1 AAIAPVEPPPVG
13 VPAHLCLPPG
23 PMSKKRLLVIDD
35 EPGFGAFV
43 QQVAEGEDFVVR
55 VTTRA
60 DEFKEALA
68 TFGPT
73 IIALD
78 VVMPDVEGIELLQY
92 LADSNWT
99 GPVLVIS
106 GYNPD
111 YLRLAKALGGSR
123 GLPSVTTL
131 TKPIHARDLRAAL
144 ATASNGVAPA

>member
-1 AAIAPVEPPPVG
+1 
-13 VPAHLCLPPG
+13 
-23 PMSKKRLLVIDD
+23 MMQKRLLVIDD

-43 QQVAEGEDFVVR
+43 RQVAEGEGFEVS

-60 DEFKEALA
+60 EDFKGALA
-68 TFGPT
+68 SFGPT
-73 IIALD
+73 VVVLD
-78 VVMPDVEGIELLQY
+78 VVMPDVEGIELLRY
-92 LADSNWT
+92 LADSNWV

-144 ATASNGVAPA
+144 HGALEDCTV

>member
-1 AAIAPVEPPPVG
+1 MIE
-13 VPAHLCLPPG
+13 
-23 PMSKKRLLVIDD
+23 KRLLVIDD
-35 EPGFGAFV
+35 EPGFGTFV
-43 QQVAEGEDFVVR
+43 QQVAEGEGFEVC

-60 DEFKEALA
+60 DEFKQALA
-68 TFGPT
+68 SFRPA
-73 IIALD
+73 IVALD

-92 LADSNWT
+92 LADANWT

-144 ATASNGVAPA
+144 NAAAEGGAA

>member
-1 AAIAPVEPPPVG
+1 MTE
-13 VPAHLCLPPG
+13 
-23 PMSKKRLLVIDD
+23 KRLLVIDD

-43 QQVAEGEDFVVR
+43 QQVAEGEGFTVC

-68 TFGPT
+68 TFRPN

-78 VVMPDVEGIELLQY
+78 VVMPDVEGIELLRY

-144 ATASNGVAPA
+144 TTAAGSIAP

>member
-1 AAIAPVEPPPVG
+1 MTE
-13 VPAHLCLPPG
+13 
-23 PMSKKRLLVIDD
+23 KRLLVIDD

-43 QQVAEGEDFVVR
+43 QQVAEGEGFTVC

-68 TFGPT
+68 TFRPN

-78 VVMPDVEGIELLQY
+78 VVMPDVEGIELLRY
-92 LADSNWT
+92 LADTNWT

-144 ATASNGVAPA
+144 TTAAGSIAP

>member
-1 AAIAPVEPPPVG
+1 
-13 VPAHLCLPPG
+13 
-23 PMSKKRLLVIDD
+23 MSEQRLLVIDD

-43 QQVAEGEDFVVR
+43 QQVAEGESFTVR

-68 TFGPT
+68 TFRPT
-73 IIALD
+73 VIALD
-78 VVMPDVEGIELLQY
+78 VVMPDVEGIELLQF
-92 LADSNWT
+92 LADANWT

-144 ATASNGVAPA
+144 AAAVNGAA

>member
-1 AAIAPVEPPPVG
+1 
-13 VPAHLCLPPG
+13 
-23 PMSKKRLLVIDD
+23 MSEKRLLVIDD

-43 QQVAEGEDFVVR
+43 QQVAEGEGFTVC

-68 TFGPT
+68 TFRPN

-78 VVMPDVEGIELLQY
+78 VVMPDVEGIELLRY
-92 LADSNWT
+92 LADTNWT

-144 ATASNGVAPA
+144 TTAAGSIAP

>member
-1 AAIAPVEPPPVG
+1 MTE
-13 VPAHLCLPPG
+13 
-23 PMSKKRLLVIDD
+23 KRLLVIDD

-43 QQVAEGEDFVVR
+43 QQVAEGEGFTVC

-68 TFGPT
+68 TFRPN

-78 VVMPDVEGIELLQY
+78 VVMPDVEGIELLRY

-144 ATASNGVAPA
+144 TTAAGSIA

>member
-1 AAIAPVEPPPVG
+1 MTE
-13 VPAHLCLPPG
+13 
-23 PMSKKRLLVIDD
+23 KRLLVIDD

-43 QQVAEGEDFVVR
+43 QQVAEGEGFTVC

-68 TFGPT
+68 TFRPN

-78 VVMPDVEGIELLQY
+78 VVMPDVEGIELLRY

-144 ATASNGVAPA
+144 TTAASSIAP

>member
-1 AAIAPVEPPPVG
+1 MTE
-13 VPAHLCLPPG
+13 
-23 PMSKKRLLVIDD
+23 KRLLVIDD

-43 QQVAEGEDFVVR
+43 QQVAEGEGFTVC
-55 VTTRA
+55 VTIRA

-68 TFGPT
+68 TFRPN
-73 IIALD
+73 IIAHD
-78 VVMPDVEGIELLQY
+78 VVMPDVEGIELLRY
-92 LADSNWT
+92 LADTNWT

-144 ATASNGVAPA
+144 ATAAGSIA

>member
-1 AAIAPVEPPPVG
+1 
-13 VPAHLCLPPG
+13 
-23 PMSKKRLLVIDD
+23 MSEQRLLVIDD

-43 QQVAEGEDFVVR
+43 QQVAEGESFTVR

-68 TFGPT
+68 TFRPT
-73 IIALD
+73 VIALD
-78 VVMPDVEGIELLQY
+78 VVMPDVEGIELLQF
-92 LADSNWT
+92 LADANWT

-106 GYNPD
+106 GYTPD

-144 ATASNGVAPA
+144 AAAVNGAA

>member
-1 AAIAPVEPPPVG
+1 MTE
-13 VPAHLCLPPG
+13 
-23 PMSKKRLLVIDD
+23 KRLLVIDD

-43 QQVAEGEDFVVR
+43 QQVAEGEGFMVC

-68 TFGPT
+68 SFRPN

-78 VVMPDVEGIELLQY
+78 VVMPDVEGIELLRY

-131 TKPIHARDLRAAL
+131 TKPIHAKDLRVALTAA
-144 ATASNGVAPA
+144 AGSIA

>member
-1 AAIAPVEPPPVG
+1 
-13 VPAHLCLPPG
+13 
-23 PMSKKRLLVIDD
+23 MNQQRLLVIDD

-43 QQVAEGEDFVVR
+43 QQVAEGESFTVR

-68 TFGPT
+68 TFRPT
-73 IIALD
+73 VIALD
-78 VVMPDVEGIELLQY
+78 VVMPDVEGIELLQF
-92 LADSNWT
+92 LADANWT

-144 ATASNGVAPA
+144 AAAVNGAA

>member
-1 AAIAPVEPPPVG
+1 
-13 VPAHLCLPPG
+13 
-23 PMSKKRLLVIDD
+23 MNQQRLLVIDD

-43 QQVAEGEDFVVR
+43 QQVAEGEAFAVC

-68 TFGPT
+68 TFRPT
-73 IIALD
+73 VIALD
-78 VVMPDVEGIELLQY
+78 VVMPDVEGIELLQF
-92 LADSNWT
+92 LADANWT

-144 ATASNGVAPA
+144 AAAVNGAA

>member
-1 AAIAPVEPPPVG
+1 MIE
-13 VPAHLCLPPG
+13 
-23 PMSKKRLLVIDD
+23 KRLLVIDD
-35 EPGFGAFV
+35 EPGFGTFV
-43 QQVAEGEDFVVR
+43 QQVAEGEGFKVC

-60 DEFKEALA
+60 DDFKQCLA
-68 TFGPT
+68 SFRPT
-73 IIALD
+73 IVALD

-92 LADSNWT
+92 LADANWT

-144 ATASNGVAPA
+144 NKAAEGGDT

>member
-1 AAIAPVEPPPVG
+1 MTE
-13 VPAHLCLPPG
+13 
-23 PMSKKRLLVIDD
+23 KRLLVIDD

-43 QQVAEGEDFVVR
+43 QQVAEGEGFTVC

-68 TFGPT
+68 TFRPN

-78 VVMPDVEGIELLQY
+78 VVMPDVEGIELLRY
-92 LADSNWT
+92 LADTNWI

-144 ATASNGVAPA
+144 TTAAGSIAS

>member
-1 AAIAPVEPPPVG
+1 MTE
-13 VPAHLCLPPG
+13 
-23 PMSKKRLLVIDD
+23 KRLLVIDD

-43 QQVAEGEDFVVR
+43 QQVAEGEGFTVC

-68 TFGPT
+68 TFRPN

-78 VVMPDVEGIELLQY
+78 VVMPDVEGIELLRY
-92 LADSNWT
+92 LADTNWT

-144 ATASNGVAPA
+144 TAAAGSIA

>member
-1 AAIAPVEPPPVG
+1 MVD
-13 VPAHLCLPPG
+13 
-23 PMSKKRLLVIDD
+23 KRLLVIDD

-43 QQVAEGEDFVVR
+43 RQVAEGEGFAVC

-68 TFGPT
+68 TFAPT
-73 IIALD
+73 LVLLD
-78 VVMPDVEGIELLQY
+78 VVMPDVEGFELLQY
-92 LADSNWT
+92 LADANWV
-99 GPVLVIS
+99 GPVVVIS

-131 TKPIHARDLRAAL
+131 AKPIHARELRAAL
-144 ATASNGVAPA
+144 AAAVQGSGAS

>member
-1 AAIAPVEPPPVG
+1 
-13 VPAHLCLPPG
+13 
-23 PMSKKRLLVIDD
+23 MSEKRLLVIDD

-43 QQVAEGEDFVVR
+43 QQVAEGENFVVC

-60 DEFKEALA
+60 AEFKEALT
-68 TFGPT
+68 TFHPT

-92 LADSNWT
+92 LADANWT

-131 TKPIHARDLRAAL
+131 TKPIHVRDLRAAL
-144 ATASNGVAPA
+144 TAAADGVSPA

>member
-1 AAIAPVEPPPVG
+1 MTE
-13 VPAHLCLPPG
+13 
-23 PMSKKRLLVIDD
+23 KRLLVIDD

-43 QQVAEGEDFVVR
+43 QQVAEGEGFTVC

-68 TFGPT
+68 TFRPN

-78 VVMPDVEGIELLQY
+78 VVMPDVEGIELLRY
-92 LADSNWT
+92 LADTNWT

-144 ATASNGVAPA
+144 TTAAGSIA

>member
-1 AAIAPVEPPPVG
+1 MTE
-13 VPAHLCLPPG
+13 
-23 PMSKKRLLVIDD
+23 KRLLVIDD

-43 QQVAEGEDFVVR
+43 RQVAEGEGYEVC
-55 VTTRA
+55 VTTHA
-60 DEFKEALA
+60 EEFKQALA
-68 TFGPT
+68 SFGPT

-92 LADSNWT
+92 LADSNWV

-144 ATASNGVAPA
+144 TAAMENGGA